1 MIVNKYFFLP
11 FNYLLSW
18 YNTGLIKLLLHVYN
32 ILYDVNYLKYMF
44 KKNSNKN
51 INYYWISC

>member
-1 MIVNKYFFLP
+1 MIVNKYFFLT

-32 ILYDVNYLKYMF
+32 ILYDVNYLKYIF